1 MSKNFEYFNNAL
13 NTQSLSTWRG
23 LENYIGF
30 NSKVRVYNLPLGY
43 FLDKVTGKFTATV
56 FLNQI
61 FFEFIGTYQGKTP
74 NENPQQLPDII
85 VNNIVRFNNLEG
97 SIPLK
102 VETTERRLKGHQNI
116 RVVDYRQ
123 NYLLT
128 FKNTTITIP
137 PEWTL
142 VEEYDLFNGSYSNS
156 ELGTQISTLS
166 NLVSS
171 QSAEIEKLKAKGDSS
186 DSGFVMEINESATL
200 IAKVKEKESG
210 KIVLELSTEIED
222 FEVKFDLT
230 TSNNE
235 KRSYHV
241 SHNNPVEIDL
251 PEKLSNTYN
260 SWGLHLYRE
269 VLNISNFRAKTV
281 NNYRSKEISFESN
294 EFKIYSD
301 TCDLVSVLGG
311 DGVAELQK
319 ADMTVS
325 GSMKFY
331 VAVIK
336 SFESDENTF
345 CIYSSNT
352 SEKLDTAFLD
362 GIKQNPLSSDLIM
375 TTTNEKSSIL
385 SWYKTG
391 DIIDRIDNKSRI
403 ESVRIL
409 MSQRYSNYINT
420 VISPLNNISSVSFLT
435 FNKLFSDDEQ
445 EICKVKTI
453 NIEQVNDLKVMNPI
467 IVEENELKSYGS
479 NLDKNGHPYRI
490 SLNADNLL
498 LLFAFRT
505 NLSEWLITHS
515 YNNVFRHTNYNKLP
529 GRITST
535 IMANGGGDYYTFLIN
550 NSNYVYRY
558 NPGNESYGQG
568 YEQISNAGLE
578 TNSIVKSLICDTVE
592 SLKESGS
599 LEVYSLEPFKY
610 KNSGLKTIFDSFSD
624 ISTIIS
630 SLVNT
635 ETGENLPVQNEDYIK
650 LQNARMCCHQT
661 ISWDTESSTPKATN
675 VEFMTLSEMIKV
687 FISKSSE
694 YLRTHEPTSDNYLQS
709 LQKARIFISNVN
721 SESQVDSYIQANLE
735 RLNWIK
741 EFRKVYNKIKEIY
754 NKDISK
760 FKSEYESSSDKQKV
774 VDKIFDHLF
783 TGFSNIGAG
792 RELATPNKPSDF
804 GSSGGF
810 ILDGGERYTV
820 LSNFFN
826 YSKLGIKKPLKGSS
840 IHRSSFEDLK
850 KGILNYSLRD
860 YGGSFNSFSE
870 ITEEKINKVEKIC
883 NDIAQEAKRYKD
895 LRLYEKY
902 DYNQLNTYLYNWR
915 FTL

>member
-30 NSKVRVYNLPLGY
+30 NSKVRVYNLPFGY
-43 FLDKVTGKFTATV
+43 FMDKVEGKFTATV
-56 FLNQI
+56 IWNQVI
-61 FFEFIGTYQGKTP
+61 IKFSGKVFYQESTDRP
-74 NENPQQLPDII
+74 ALLPDMIT
-85 VNNIVRFNNLEG
+85 NNIRSFSTGNLFFNVSQSMRRIERVHTESDIDFDYNLV
-97 SIPLK
+97 L
-102 VETTERRLKGHQNI
+102 RN
-116 RVVDYRQ
+116 
-123 NYLLT
+123 
-128 FKNTTITIP
+128 ITIP

-142 VEEYDLFNGSYSNS
+142 IEEYDLFNGSYSNS

-166 NLVSS
+166 NLVSTNS
-171 QSAEIEKLKAKGDSS
+171 SEIEKLKAKGDSS
-186 DSGFVMEINESATL
+186 DSGFVMEINESATI

-222 FEVKFDLT
+222 FEVKFELT

-235 KRSYHV
+235 KRSYHI

-319 ADMTVS
+319 ADITVS

-336 SFESDENTF
+336 SSESDENTF
-345 CIYSSNT
+345 CIYSSSNT
-352 SEKLDTAFLD
+352 SEKLDTSFLD

-409 MSQRYSNYINT
+409 MSQRYSDHINT

-453 NIEQVNDLKVMNPI
+453 NIEQVNDLKVMNPV

-515 YNNVFRHTNYNKLP
+515 YNNVFRHINYNKLP

-535 IMANGGGDYYTFLIN
+535 IMANGEGDYYTFLIN

-558 NPGNESYGQG
+558 NPSNESYGQG

-661 ISWDTESSTPKATN
+661 ISCDSNSSTPKVTN

-709 LQKARIFISNVN
+709 LQKARILISNMN

-792 RELATPNKPSDF
+792 RELATPSKPDSFVDV
-804 GSSGGF
+804 GGF
-810 ILDGGERYTV
+810 ILDGSERYTV

-840 IHRSSFEDLK
+840 IHRSSFADLK
-850 KGILNYSLRD
+850 KGILDYSLRD
-860 YGGSFNSFSE
+860 YGGSFKSFSE
-870 ITEEKINKVEKIC
+870 ITEEKINKVEKVC

-902 DYNQLNTYLYNWR
+902 DDSQLSTYLYSWR